1 MNLGNETRPLVL
13 VPTHLSPSPVPSPSS
28 CPHRVVLGSH
38 HGLRVAGHSIVD
50 VRRPDS
56 REGKHRHMGVVVA
69 RDEEEEDHVRTCLV
83 FTRQSR
89 SGRANDKYIYEETGG
104 DVSAGQG

>member
-1 MNLGNETRPLVL
+1 
-13 VPTHLSPSPVPSPSS
+13 
-28 CPHRVVLGSH
+28 
-38 HGLRVAGHSIVD
+38 
-50 VRRPDS
+50 
-56 REGKHRHMGVVVA
+56 MGVVVA